1 MKRFVILLLSFFMCF
16 STSLADSIDLDSMT
30 NEELLSL
37 RTKIDQKIAIMD
49 KGDVIYEK
57 DGFQIKWL
65 GFADG
70 SSYFKLILLV
80 TNPLDKSIFFNI
92 EHVGFNGIM
101 ISCANSFSYEI
112 PAELSFITSSC
123 DLWLFN
129 YEDLGIVG
137 LTLEDI
143 SDITMKIS
151 IKEQAYS
158 DELMSDTIKFA
169 IK

>member
-1 MKRFVILLLSFFMCF
+1 
-16 STSLADSIDLDSMT
+16 
-30 NEELLSL
+30 
-37 RTKIDQKIAIMD
+37 MD

-101 ISCANSFSYEI
+101 ISCANSSFSCEI
-112 PAELSFITSSC
+112 PSELSFITSSC

-143 SDITMKIS
+143 SDITMKFS